1 MAVPRI
7 TSADLKRRIDAGRA
21 PGAVY
26 VHAKP
31 AFESDSLA
39 RRAAT
44 RSRSSVA
51 DWCALAL
58 SIPLS
63 GTSPE

>member
-7 TSADLKRRIDAGRA
+7 TSADLKRLDAPRA

-26 VHAKP
+26 VHAEA

-39 RRAAT
+39 RCCAT
-44 RSRSSVA
+44 RSRSRFALS
-51 DWCALAL
+51 CAVTL